1 MSQLESTAATAKE
14 SLRAA
19 EQEASRLEGDRDR
32 YKEQV
37 AELQNQVGLG
47 ALCEVGWGSGGVVG

>member
-1 MSQLESTAATAKE
+1 MVASTKE

-37 AELQNQVGLG
+37 VELQNQVGMHN
-47 ALCEVGWGSGGVVG
+47 